1 LARASRQVEN
11 LFHKTVDEEELTIP
25 EWRILASLY
34 GNASRS
40 LSELCARTFV
50 DPGVIIDILTR
61 MSIDNLC
68 TLSDTKSEMV
78 ITGTNDGMKRVA
90 NLFDAARNQEN
101 AILTDLNEIE
111 RVALI
116 KQLKSIIRTT
126 NN

>member
-1 LARASRQVEN
+1 
-11 LFHKTVDEEELTIP
+11 
-25 EWRILASLY
+25 
-34 GNASRS
+34 
-40 LSELCARTFV
+40 
-50 DPGVIIDILTR
+50 
-61 MSIDNLC
+61 
-68 TLSDTKSEMV
+68 
-78 ITGTNDGMKRVA
+78 MKRVA

>member
-1 LARASRQVEN
+1 
-11 LFHKTVDEEELTIP
+11 
-25 EWRILASLY
+25 
-34 GNASRS
+34 

-68 TLSDTKSEMV
+68 TLSDTKSEMI